1 MTELIPK
8 LPEEEFGLAAEEVD
22 EWGQQMGGQ

>member
-8 LPEEEFGLAAEEVD
+8 LPEEEFGLAAEVD
-22 EWGQQMGGQ
+22 EWGQLMKGQ